1 MAKYIMTDPNFS
13 EGTDQAVIEAIADCF
28 RNKPGIKVIGYEPDP
43 DFGRLPFELLGTME
57 ALKPAL
63 LEACGVA
70 YKLIDMNKYTGRH
83 PQIGAVD
90 TIECYTVGD
99 TTVDEV
105 KAFAEDLG
113 KTIYEQYDVPI
124 YYTGEN
130 ATKPENKG
138 LTFIRKGNYKGA
150 KDDVPNNPDRKP
162 DIGPAKLHPTAGA
175 TIVGCVTEHDAYF
188 NVLLDTEELDI
199 VKKLANYV
207 RGRTGGFANIQGAVG
222 LPQTHRRT
230 GKRCV
235 MVSCEITNP
244 EQTALH
250 RVFNLLRDEAA
261 RYGVPVISSQ
271 ICGTVSAETLVS
283 VAEWYLQLEAINGP
297 WNYQQQ
303 IIENHLIEL
312 AMEDNG

>member
-13 EGTDQAVIEAIADCF
+13 EGADEKVIEAIVECF
-28 RNKPGIKVIGYEPDP
+28 RDKPGIKVVTVEPDP
-43 DFGRLPFELLGTME
+43 DFGRLPIELIGTMD

-70 YKLIDMNKYTGRH
+70 YEMIDMNAYTGRH

-90 TIECYTVGD
+90 TIECYTLGD

-105 KAFAEDLG
+105 KAFAVDLAEA
-113 KTIYEQYDVPI
+113 IYEKYQVPI
-124 YYTGEN
+124 YFTGEN

-150 KDDVPNNPDRKP
+150 KEDVPNNPDRKP
-162 DIGPAKLHPTAGA
+162 DLGPQELHPTAGA
-175 TIVGCVTEHDAYF
+175 TIVGCVTEHDGYF
-188 NVLLDTEELDI
+188 NVLLDTEDLSI
-199 VKKLANYV
+199 AKTLANYV
-207 RGRTGGFANIQGAVG
+207 RGRTGGFQNIQGAVG

-244 EQTALH
+244 EQTCLH
-250 RVFNLLRDEAA
+250 RVYNLLRDEAA
-261 RYGVPVISSQ
+261 RYGVHVLCSE
-271 ICGTVSAETLVS
+271 ICGTVSAELLCKT
-283 VAEWYLQLEAINGP
+283 AEWYLKLESINGP
-297 WNYQQQ
+297 WDYDQQ
-303 IIENHLIEL
+303 IIENHLLKL
-312 AMEDNG
+312 AMEQKA